1 MTKSSRLVRTLL
13 FGGLIGALILGAG
26 GRIVM
31 RLLALLVDRPTGFSL
46 GGTLEVVGYGALLGL
61 GGGLLK
67 FLSGSVGEGKLGGVF
82 VGLMTY
88 SMANVTLPDHIAET
102 AAPFADQMWLV
113 HMLFGTIFLAFGIAL
128 SVAASSSAFA
138 KATYR
143 H

>member
-1 MTKSSRLVRTLL
+1 
-13 FGGLIGALILGAG
+13 
-26 GRIVM
+26 M
-31 RLLALLVDRPTGFSL
+31 RFLAVSTDRPTGFSL
-46 GGTLEVVGYGALLGL
+46 GGTLEIIAYGALLGL
-61 GGGLLK
+61 GGGLIR
-67 FLSGSVGEGKLGGVF
+67 FVSGSVGEGKLGGTF
-82 VGLMTY
+82 VGLTTY
-88 SMANVTLPDHIAET
+88 ALAIGTLPDHISET